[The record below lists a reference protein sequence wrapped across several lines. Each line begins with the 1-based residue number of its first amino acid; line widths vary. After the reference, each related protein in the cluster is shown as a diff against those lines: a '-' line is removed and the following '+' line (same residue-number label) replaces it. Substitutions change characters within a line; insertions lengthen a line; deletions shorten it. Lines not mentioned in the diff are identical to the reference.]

1 MMKRPS
7 VTMDSRSGFMF
18 VSSPQVCEGLLEGP
32 TLACL
37 ARCWAGPKSSPDGGA
52 GSNPVSLYLWRCE
65 LDSQGCSSH
74 ELTALTSPSKRGAL
88 HSATETRG
96 ASNVVE
102 RACQILDVIGVGDLG
117 NKSGTRSGRDRP
129 DWARRLGGAC
139 TNMIGNDRRI
149 RRRLSPA
156 LWCGWLVVV
165 ALLLAGC
172 TTTYPEQLAALKQ
185 DPMAQLSLPGAKLE
199 RRFEQDATSGG
210 LMNMSQRANVTEVF
224 SIANV
229 ASVDGVNAAATRA
242 AENAGWTVEFRSELT
257 GATQWAK
264 TLASRKAT
272 LGITPKREGLEARL
286 TIVLTIP

>member
-1 MMKRPS
+1 ME
-7 VTMDSRSGFMF
+7 F
-18 VSSPQVCEGLLEGP
+18 VS
-32 TLACL
+32 L
-37 ARCWAGPKSSPDGGA
+37 ARQNRAGDYRSKGRLVAVPRLQ
-52 GSNPVSLYLWRCE
+52 SLL
-65 LDSQGCSSH
+65 
-74 ELTALTSPSKRGAL
+74 AVA
-88 HSATETRG
+88 
-96 ASNVVE
+96 
-102 RACQILDVIGVGDLG
+102 
-117 NKSGTRSGRDRP
+117 
-129 DWARRLGGAC
+129 
-139 TNMIGNDRRI
+139 
-149 RRRLSPA
+149 
-156 LWCGWLVVV
+156 
-165 ALLLAGC
+165 ALLLAAC

-199 RRFEQDATSGG
+199 RRFERDATSGG